1 MRYTPTLA
9 EVSIVDNPCVPT
21 TSFEYIKADGSVEM
35 HKFTPPIKEDSMD
48 PKALAAAKDALAKGT
63 ATDEQ
68 KALIKAEAD
77 SLLKAAQD
85 ADAAGT
91 ATDEQNALVKAASV
105 AKVKERR

>member
-77 SLLKAAQD
+77 
-85 ADAAGT
+85 AAGT